1 MLSESC
7 QRFTTG
13 AKLVLAVA
21 LAGVF
26 SCTDSAGP
34 ETPEATGLWVT
45 PSTVRLTALADTV
58 RLTADVRDQNGHVM
72 DGAAVAWSSSDVSV
86 AAVDGGL
93 VRATGNGTATVTA
106 ASGQASGSAEV
117 AVSQEASA
125 VEVTPT
131 AAAPLAAVG
140 DTVRLAA
147 AAVDANGH
155 PVAGAV
161 FAWSSDDEAVAA
173 VDSAGLVTAVGN
185 GTATVTAASG
195 QASGSAEVA
204 VSQEASAVEVTPTAA
219 APLAAVGDTVRL
231 AAAAVDANGHPV
243 AGAVFAWSSDDEA
256 VAAVDSAGLVTAVG
270 NGTATVTAASGQA
283 SGSAEVAVSQEASAV
298 EVTPTAA
305 APLAAVGDTVRLA
318 AAAVDANGHPVAG
331 AVFAW
336 SSDDEAVAAVDSA
349 GLVTAV
355 GNGTATVTA
364 ASGQASGSAEVA
376 VSQEAAS
383 LEVVSGDGQHGDIGD
398 MLPDTVVVRV
408 MDAAGAA
415 AESIAVSFTPTPGHG
430 TADPGSALSD
440 AEGLARTIWTLGSQE
455 GEQTLTAAAG
465 GASVSVTAV
474 AGNPDRAALV
484 ALYNAAGGPNWV
496 SNANWLTA
504 APLGEWR
511 GVSVDGTG
519 RVATLYLHENNLVGT
534 IPPELGDLAS
544 LRQLVLSAN
553 ALSGPIPPE
562 LGSLASLQWLYLH
575 NNALDG
581 PIPPELGSLASL
593 QWLYLYNNALSGTI
607 PPELG
612 SLAGLQTLSLSFNA
626 LDGPIPPELGSLA
639 SLERLSLHNNALD
652 GPIPPEL
659 GSLAGLQTLSLSFN
673 ALDGPIPPELG
684 SLASLERMDLA
695 NNALDGPI
703 PPELGSLASLQ
714 WLFLSFNALDGPI
727 PPELGSLAS
736 LQTLSLSRNALSGTI
751 PPELGS
757 LASLQTLYLH
767 NNALDG
773 PIPPE
778 LGSLASLEEL
788 YLSRNAGLCVPG
800 TELFGIFVASLKRS
814 SVSWCNEADAAVLE
828 ALYASASG
836 EGWENEAGWLDGT
849 VLADWHGVTADS
861 LGRVT
866 ALDLADNGLAGVLP
880 AGLGEL
886 ARLRE
891 MRLGRNPLLSGRL
904 PASLSRLSLNVLDY
918 AGTTLCAPVEAAFR
932 AWLAGIGTHAGTTDC
947 ARLSDRG
954 ALEALYSATGGQGWA
969 NNTNWLTDKPLG
981 DWHGVRTDSRG
992 RVMGLSLYN
1001 NALSGTIPPELGSLA
1016 GLQWLSLSRNALSG
1030 TIPPELGSLASLQ
1043 QLSLS
1048 GNALSGTIPPELGSL
1063 AGLQQLW
1070 LSSNALDGP
1079 IPPELGSLAGL
1090 EYLGLSFN
1098 ALEGPI
1104 PPELGSLAGLQQ
1116 LSLSGNALS
1125 GTIPP
1130 ELGSLAGLQRLWLSS
1145 NALDGPI
1152 PPELGSLAG
1161 LVYLDLT
1168 GNALEGPIPPEL
1180 GSLAGLVYLDLTGN
1194 ALEGPIPPELGS
1206 LASLEEMYLTHNAAL
1221 AGALPAALTGLRAL
1235 DVFEAGGTGLCAPSD
1250 PVFLEWLGEV
1260 RNSRVR
1266 KCAGAVAA
1274 YMTQAVQ
1281 SRDFPVPLVAGEE
1294 ALLRVF
1300 VTASDPGGATLP
1312 PVRARFYLWG
1322 AQRVAEIPATPHP
1335 IPEEV
1340 DEGTLSASANAKLP
1354 GHFVQPGL
1362 ELVIEVDPE
1371 GTLDPALGAA
1381 KRIPAEGR
1389 LAVDVREMP
1398 VFDLT
1403 VIPFLWSEDPDSAI
1417 IAQVEG
1423 MSADPQNHE
1432 LLRQT
1437 ADLLPVGGWS
1447 VTAHAPVLTSSNSGY
1462 DVLRETSAIR
1472 VMEGGAGH
1480 YMGMLPRFSDVGGV
1494 ARISGRASASVLL
1507 SNVIAHELGHNFS
1520 LRHAPCGGAGGPDPI
1535 FPDRRG
1541 GIAAWGYAV
1550 RKLVN
1555 WSYRW
1560 GSGQGFAAGRMV
1572 PPGIPDVMSYCGNP
1586 EWISEYHFTKALEYR
1601 IQDEAPAAAVTAA
1614 APVRSL
1620 LLWGGVD
1627 STGTPS
1633 LEPAFVVDAPPSLPE
1648 RGGEWS
1654 IEGRDAD
1661 GTVLFALPFAMPP
1674 VADAGE
1680 GAGGFAFALPVR
1692 PGWEALA
1699 DLTLSGPD
1707 ETATLDGST
1716 DRPMSVWR
1724 DGNGQ
1729 VRAVLRGP
1737 PVQADG
1743 APPGGLAGF
1752 RVIVSRGI
1760 PAPEAWRR

>member
-1 MLSESC
+1 MKSADIRRSFLKYFRARGHEIRPSSSLVPAGDPTLLFTNAGMVQFKGAFLGMEKLSFNRAVTSQKCVRAGGKHNDLEEVGRTARHHTFFEMLGNSARRLVC
-7 QRFTTG
+7 RAATFLTWLGLGT
-13 AKLVLAVA
+13 VLAHAACQDDPVA
-21 LAGVF
+21 
-26 SCTDSAGP
+26 P
-34 ETPEATGLWVT
+34 P
-45 PSTVRLTALADTV
+45 PP
-58 RLTADVRDQNGHVM
+58 
-72 DGAAVAWSSSDVSV
+72 AVASTF
-86 AAVDGGL
+86 A
-93 VRATGNGTATVTA
+93 
-106 ASGQASGSAEV
+106 
-117 AVSQEASA
+117 
-125 VEVTPT
+125 
-131 AAAPLAAVG
+131 AAVG
-140 DTVRLAA
+140 T
-147 AAVDANGH
+147 
-155 PVAGAV
+155 
-161 FAWSSDDEAVAA
+161 
-173 VDSAGLVTAVGN
+173 
-185 GTATVTAASG
+185 
-195 QASGSAEVA
+195 
-204 VSQEASAVEVTPTAA
+204 
-219 APLAAVGDTVRL
+219 
-231 AAAAVDANGHPV
+231 
-243 AGAVFAWSSDDEA
+243 
-256 VAAVDSAGLVTAVG
+256 
-270 NGTATVTAASGQA
+270 
-283 SGSAEVAVSQEASAV
+283 
-298 EVTPTAA
+298 
-305 APLAAVGDTVRLA
+305 
-318 AAAVDANGHPVAG
+318 
-331 AVFAW
+331 
-336 SSDDEAVAAVDSA
+336 
-349 GLVTAV
+349 
-355 GNGTATVTA
+355 
-364 ASGQASGSAEVA
+364 
-376 VSQEAAS
+376 
-383 LEVVSGDGQHGDIGD
+383 
-398 MLPDTVVVRV
+398 
-408 MDAAGAA
+408 
-415 AESIAVSFTPTPGHG
+415 
-430 TADPGSALSD
+430 
-440 AEGLARTIWTLGSQE
+440 
-455 GEQTLTAAAG
+455 
-465 GASVSVTAV
+465 
-474 AGNPDRAALV
+474 NPDRDVLE
-484 ALYNAAGGPNWV
+484 ALYHATGGQTWTD
-496 SNANWLTA
+496 NANWLTDK
-504 APLGEWR
+504 PLGDWY
-511 GVSVDGTG
+511 GVTADSGG
-519 RVATLYLHENNLVGT
+519 RVTALRLGENNLTGIV
-534 IPPELGDLAS
+534 PPELGSLAG
-544 LRQLVLSAN
+544 LQWLYLDNN
-553 ALSGPIPPE
+553 ALEGPIPPE
-562 LGSLASLQWLYLH
+562 LGSLAGLQALSLSRNALSGTIPPELGSLAGLQWLYLH

-593 QWLYLYNNALSGTI
+593 QTLWLHNNALDGPIPPELGSLASLERMDLDNNALDGPIPPELGSLASLQWLYLDNNALSGTI

-612 SLAGLQTLSLSFNA
+612 SLAGLQTLSLSRNALSGTIPPELGSLAGLQRLSLHNNALDGPIPPELGSLASLQTLSLSFNA

-639 SLERLSLHNNALD
+639 SLQWLWLDNNALS
-652 GPIPPEL
+652 GTIPPEL
-659 GSLAGLQTLSLSFN
+659 GSLAG
-673 ALDGPIPPELG
+673 
-684 SLASLERMDLA
+684 
-695 NNALDGPI
+695 
-703 PPELGSLASLQ
+703 
-714 WLFLSFNALDGPI
+714 
-727 PPELGSLAS
+727 

-757 LASLQTLYLH
+757 LASLQRLSLH
-767 NNALDG
+767 NNALDGPIPPELGSLASLQTLWLHNNALDGPIPPELGSLASLERMDLDNNALDGPIPPELGSLASLQWLFLHNNALDGPIPPELGSLASLQTLWLHNNALDGPIPPELGSLASLQTLSLSFNALDG

-1063 AGLQQLW
+1063 AGLQTLW
-1070 LSSNALDGP
+1070 LHNNALDGP
-1079 IPPELGSLAGL
+1079 IPPELGSLASLERMDLDNNALDGPIPPELGSLASLQWLYLDNNALSGTIPPELGGL
-1090 EYLGLSFN
+1090 AGLQQLELYNN

-1104 PPELGSLAGLQQ
+1104 PPELGSLASLQR
-1116 LSLSGNALS
+1116 LSLYNNALS

-1130 ELGSLAGLQRLWLSS
+1130 ELGSLAS
-1145 NALDGPI
+1145 
-1152 PPELGSLAG
+1152 
-1161 LVYLDLT
+1161 
-1168 GNALEGPIPPEL
+1168 
-1180 GSLAGLVYLDLTGN
+1180 LVYLDLTGN

-1335 IPEEV
+1335 IPEEF
-1340 DEGTLSASANAKLP
+1340 DEGTLAASANAKVP
-1354 GHFVQPGL
+1354 GYFVQPGL

-1371 GTLDPALGAA
+1371 GTLDPALGVA

-1389 LAVDVREMP
+1389 LAVDVRKMP

-1447 VTAHAPVLTSSNSGY
+1447 VTAHAPVLTSSNSVF

-1472 VMEGGAGH
+1472 VMEGDAGH
-1480 YMGMLPRFSDVGGV
+1480 YMGMLPRFSDWGGV
-1494 ARISGRASASVLL
+1494 AHLSGRASASAL
-1507 SNVIAHELGHNFS
+1507 SSEVIAHELGHNFS
-1520 LRHAPCGGAGGPDPI
+1520 LWHAPCGSPDGPDPG

-1560 GSGQGFAAGRMV
+1560 GSGRGFAAGRMV